1 MRKATPISSAKQRF
15 KGNKELIRRIE
26 NLPPSFY
33 EPQERDGQPAY
44 YVLHDDIYLVFWCP
58 LCLKWH
64 IHGAGDGSMKY
75 YGTRTPHCCK
85 VEGIPAYYSLLKWDY

>member
-1 MRKATPISSAKQRF
+1 MRKPMPISSAKQRF
-15 KGNKELIRRIE
+15 RGDKELIQRIE

-44 YVLHDDIYLVFWCP
+44 YSLYDNEIHLVFWCP

-64 IHGAGDGSMKY
+64 IHGGGNGGIEY
-75 YGTRTPHCCK
+75 YGTRVPHCLCK
-85 VEGIPAYYSLLKWDY
+85 ERPRYYTLLKWD